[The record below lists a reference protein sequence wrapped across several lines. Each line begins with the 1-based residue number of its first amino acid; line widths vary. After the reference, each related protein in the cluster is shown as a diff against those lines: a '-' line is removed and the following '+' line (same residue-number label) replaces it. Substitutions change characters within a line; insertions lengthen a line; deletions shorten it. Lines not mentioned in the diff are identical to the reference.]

1 MTAYAMSAHLALNTI
16 WLWLYLRPERRE
28 FYLAPIVGALAI
40 GLHQPIVHALFVL
53 PFLARLVWEKR
64 WRPVLIFGAIY
75 LGACVFWY
83 AWKRH
88 FASPTG
94 GSNGISSIFRL
105 VNPSMAII
113 QPMNLLLIIAWASL
127 ATPLLAV
134 LGFKRAF
141 KAPSVL
147 QDAALSCILTFVF
160 VGRGTPAPFDP
171 PRQLVAR
178 GPYAFVRNPMYLGAA
193 AALLGAALY
202 YRSPALAAYAIA
214 FLIATH
220 LFVRLYEE
228 PTLRRTFGDEY
239 ESYCR
244 RVGRWWPRRTTP
256 AA

>member
-1 MTAYAMSAHLALNTI
+1 M
-16 WLWLYLRPERRE
+16 LRPEVRADKKPRSLE
-28 FYLAPIVGALAI
+28 PAGVGVHVRADGQSLVVRWLVFVLARAVVYATLFIGFLLVFLPARIVAWSGMTSPAQLGALQLI
-40 GLHQPIVHALFVL
+40 GAALT
-53 PFLARLVWEKR
+53 AA
-64 WRPVLIFGAIY
+64 GA
-75 LGACVFWY
+75 
-83 AWKRH
+83 
-88 FASPTG
+88 
-94 GSNGISSIFRL
+94 
-105 VNPSMAII
+105 
-113 QPMNLLLIIAWASL
+113 
-127 ATPLLAV
+127 LLAI
-134 LGFKRAF
+134 
-141 KAPSVL
+141 
-147 QDAALSCILTFVF
+147 SCILTFVF

-178 GPYAFVRNPMYLGAA
+178 GPYGFVRNPMYLGAA